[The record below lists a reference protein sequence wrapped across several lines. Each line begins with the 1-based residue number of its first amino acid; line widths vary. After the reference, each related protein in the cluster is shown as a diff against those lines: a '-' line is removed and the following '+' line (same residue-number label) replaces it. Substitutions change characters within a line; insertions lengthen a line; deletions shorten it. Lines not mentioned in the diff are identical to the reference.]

1 LPRYGTTPRTTSTMP
16 FEFGDVVLV
25 RFPFTSQIAAK
36 QRPAVVVS
44 NRSYNETRPDVVA
57 MAITTNLEPGEVLVA
72 DWQAAGLLRPSA
84 FKPIFATFE
93 KARIVRQLGAV
104 ADGDRATLRKLIHG
118 VLG

>member
-1 LPRYGTTPRTTSTMP
+1 MP

-57 MAITTNLEPGEVLVA
+57 LAITTNLEPGEVLVA

-84 FKPIFATFE
+84 FKPIFT
-93 KARIVRQLGAV
+93 
-104 ADGDRATLRKLIHG
+104 DRAPARCCGRRGQGDAAEIDSWRARMTFRTG
-118 VLG
+118 

>member
-1 LPRYGTTPRTTSTMP
+1 MP

-57 MAITTNLEPGEVLVA
+57 MAITTNLEPNEALIA
-72 DWQAAGLLRPSA
+72 DWKIAGLLRPSA

-93 KARIVRQLGAV
+93 QAQIVLQFGALAAGDKAALRQL
-104 ADGDRATLRKLIHG
+104 INS